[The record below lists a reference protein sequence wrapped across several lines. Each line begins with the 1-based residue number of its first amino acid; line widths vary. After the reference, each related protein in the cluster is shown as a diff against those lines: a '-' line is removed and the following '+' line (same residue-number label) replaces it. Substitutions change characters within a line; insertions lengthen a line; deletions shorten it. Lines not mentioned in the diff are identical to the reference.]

1 MNKKT
6 FFKASMLLS
15 LPLILTLFVNCNNI
29 ELNSHWRAREI
40 SIDGMQ
46 FDWENT
52 LVNIK
57 DKKVNLGLLNDDEYL
72 YICLVPLDQN
82 IIRQA
87 MTQGFTVWFEPD
99 SDPKKKSGI
108 CYPIGIQSSNMPLR
122 DFMAKKNPEE
132 HRKVIEKSLKKIE
145 IIGPDKN
152 KAITIPVTN
161 PTGIEVRV
169 GTRNERMVYELKI
182 PLAESDE
189 HFYAVGALPGN
200 EIKVQFETGEFKKS
214 AMNRP
219 SGIRPDGNMDRRGGG
234 GKGMRPGAGG
244 RERPDMP
251 EPMKMS
257 VKVLLASADSDKP

>member
-1 MNKKT
+1 MNKKALL
-6 FFKASMLLS
+6 KASRLLS

-29 ELNSHWRAREI
+29 ELNSLWRDCEI

-52 LVNIK
+52 LINIE
-57 DKKVNLGLLNDDEYL
+57 DKKMNLGLLNDNEYL
-72 YICLVPLDQN
+72 YICLLPLDQD
-82 IIRQA
+82 IIWQA

-99 SDPKKKSGI
+99 GDPKNKLGI

-122 DFMAKKNPEE
+122 GFMAKQNPEE
-132 HRKVIEKSLKKIE
+132 RRKVIEKSLKE
-145 IIGPDKN
+145 IKLIGPGKN
-152 KAITIPVTN
+152 ETITIPVTN

-189 HFYAVGALPGN
+189 HLYAVGALPGN
-200 EIKVQFETGEFKKS
+200 EIKVKFETGKFKKS

-219 SGIRPDGNMDRRGGG
+219 SGMRPGGGKGGRGGG

>member
-1 MNKKT
+1 MNKKALL
-6 FFKASMLLS
+6 KASRLLS

-29 ELNSHWRAREI
+29 ELNSLWRDCEI

-52 LVNIK
+52 LINIE
-57 DKKVNLGLLNDDEYL
+57 DKKMNLGLLNDNEYL
-72 YICLVPLDQN
+72 YICLLPLDQD
-82 IIRQA
+82 IIWQA
-87 MTQGFTVWFEPD
+87 MTQGFIVWFEPD
-99 SDPKKKSGI
+99 GDPKNKLGI

-122 DFMAKKNPEE
+122 GFMAKQNPEE
-132 HRKVIEKSLKKIE
+132 RRKVIEKSLKE
-145 IIGPDKN
+145 IKLIGPGKN
-152 KAITIPVTN
+152 ETITIPVTN

-189 HFYAVGALPGN
+189 HLYAVGALPGN
-200 EIKVQFETGEFKKS
+200 EIKVKFETGKFKKS

-219 SGIRPDGNMDRRGGG
+219 SGMRPGGGKGGRGGG